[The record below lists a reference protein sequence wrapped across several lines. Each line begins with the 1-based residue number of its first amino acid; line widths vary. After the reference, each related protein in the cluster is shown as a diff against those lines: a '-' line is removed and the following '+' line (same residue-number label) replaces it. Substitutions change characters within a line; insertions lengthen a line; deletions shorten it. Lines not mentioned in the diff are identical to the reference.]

1 MTTFDLNILPIHRHN
16 GQNFASLPGLRDFT
30 PPRRVA
36 RGREK
41 DSLILYLAF
50 SGTAEYSIEEIDAL
64 HHQAATAFYQSP
76 GAQTSAM
83 RKAAESLNAAML
95 ERNFATSG
103 QGKYAN
109 AVLVIAVAR
118 EEKCTLL
125 LNGPAR
131 AVCVS
136 EGRSR
141 HIYEPSLSGKG
152 LGSSQNIQAYL
163 AQVDLHHNDL
173 LVLCGKFP
181 RDWEDDL
188 LGERPLSSLDA
199 AYRKLTFAKGDLNA
213 ALVHPK
219 TGTGVITILRADVG
233 MPSPSA
239 SESASPPETDS
250 HPQPFELQENEEARK
265 KEVVDD
271 ILIESPQSFQVD
283 IHNEPPSTKNN
294 QSSSVDSQ
302 LNDHPLAEER
312 PVITEEEL
320 DRLAD
325 FGAHMLQ
332 PSAYAIPPQPLED
345 LPPLPPPVASDV
357 PRGFP
362 SSIPRRKPDEPMPEP
377 VNVEPA
383 GIVESIAKEENIDA
397 IDEREEIE
405 EIIEQTPTPLFGG
418 LFERSKAETNANAHA
433 EATRQI
439 AKVMIGGIQIARR
452 ANEGVKSFFARF
464 LPRLLPGGENTD
476 VPAGE
481 AAQQQMSF
489 VPQHIQIFIALIVPL
504 LVGTMAVV
512 VYLRFGQSVQYDEYY
527 KQALNARAQAVS
539 ETDPIRQRMAWENV
553 AASIDK
559 AESYRET
566 DESNLLQAEAQ
577 NNLDTIMGVQRL
589 EFVPAFTNGLT
600 GVAQISRMAAS
611 ESDLYMLDAENGKI
625 LHATFTG
632 RSLELDLTF
641 RCEPGTY
648 AGYQVGTLVDV
659 LALPKVNLVNA
670 TVLGIDANGNLLY
683 CSPGQVPQAIP
694 LPSLPNTN
702 WGRITSFALD
712 NGNLYVLD
720 ATSRSVWVFAGK
732 DSTFT
737 DTPYFYFGNQIPNTI
752 DSAIDL
758 AVSGD
763 DLYLLHADGH
773 LSTCTFS
780 RITETQTK
788 CIDPINFL
796 DSYPA
801 HQDIN
806 IFAQAHFTQMLL
818 TSPPNVIM
826 LLLDSEN
833 QKVFRFTPRSIEL
846 QNQLTGFA
854 GDANPF
860 QPGAVGAMAVS
871 PNYVLYFSI
880 GNQVYFATNLP

>member
-1 MTTFDLNILPIHRHN
+1 MTTFDLNILPIFRHN
-16 GQNFASLPGLRDFT
+16 GQNFADLPGLFAPT

-41 DSLILYLAF
+41 DSLILYLTF
-50 SGTAEYSIEEIDAL
+50 SGTAEYSLEEIDAL
-64 HHQAATAFYQSP
+64 HHKAATTFYQSP
-76 GAQTSAM
+76 GTQTSAM

-95 ERNFATSG
+95 ERNFSTTG

-109 AVLVIAVAR
+109 AVLVIAVVR

-125 LNGPAR
+125 LNGP
-131 AVCVS
+131 VHVICVS
-136 EGRSR
+136 AGQSR
-141 HIYEPSLSGKG
+141 HIHEPSLSGKG
-152 LGSSQNIQAYL
+152 LGSSQNIQTYL
-163 AQVDLHHNDL
+163 AQVDLHPNDL
-173 LVLCGKFP
+173 LVLCGKFL

-188 LGERPLSSLDA
+188 LGERPITSLDA
-199 AYRKLTFAKGDLNA
+199 AYRKLTYAKGDLSA
-213 ALVHPK
+213 ALVHAK
-219 TGTGVITILRADVG
+219 TGSGVITVLRADVG
-233 MPSPSA
+233 TPPPSA
-239 SESASPPETDS
+239 IEPASAPIIDS
-250 HPQPFELQENEEARK
+250 RPQPSEPQEHEALDEET
-265 KEVVDD
+265 VDD
-271 ILIESPQSFQVD
+271 LLIESSQSFQED
-283 IHNEPPSTKNN
+283 INNEQPAAINYQFPIT
-294 QSSSVDSQ
+294 DSQ
-302 LNDHPLAEER
+302 LKDLPRAET
-312 PVITEEEL
+312 PPTITEEEL

-332 PSAYAIPPQPLED
+332 PSAYAIPPQPLD
-345 LPPLPPPVASDV
+345 NLPPLPSPVTSDA

-362 SSIPRRKPDEPMPEP
+362 SSIPRRKLDEPVIEPEP
-377 VNVEPA
+377 AKAEPVKMVEP
-383 GIVESIAKEENIDA
+383 VDEEDDNV
-397 IDEREEIE
+397 IE
-405 EIIEQTPTPLFGG
+405 EQKEAIEQTSKPLFGG
-418 LFERSKAETNANAHA
+418 LFDRSSKAETNANAHA
-433 EATRQI
+433 EATRQM
-439 AKVMIGGIQIARR
+439 AKVMVGGIQIARR
-452 ANEGVKSFFARF
+452 ANDGVKAFFLRF
-464 LPRLLPGGENTD
+464 IPRLLPGGESAD
-476 VPAGE
+476 APAGE
-481 AAQQQMSF
+481 AAQQHMSF
-489 VPQHIQIFIALIVPL
+489 VPQYIQIFIALIVPL

-527 KQALNARAQAVS
+527 KQALNARAQAIS

-600 GVAQISRMAAS
+600 GITQISRMAAS

-641 RCEPGTY
+641 KCEPGTY

-670 TVLGIDANGNLLY
+670 TALGIDANGNLLY

-702 WGRITSFALD
+702 WGRITSIALD

-752 DSAIDL
+752 DTAIDL

-773 LSTCTFS
+773 ISTCTFS
-780 RITETQTK
+780 RIAETQTK

-806 IFAQAHFTQMLL
+806 IFAQAHFTQLLL
-818 TSPPNVIM
+818 TSPPNIIM
-826 LLLDSEN
+826 VLLDSEN

-860 QPGAVGAMAVS
+860 QPGAVGAMAIS
-871 PNYVLYFSI
+871 PNYVLYFAI

>member
-1 MTTFDLNILPIHRHN
+1 MTTFDLNILPIYRHN
-16 GQNFASLPGLRDFT
+16 GQNFADLPGLLAPT

-50 SGTAEYSIEEIDAL
+50 SGTAGYSLEEIDAL
-64 HHQAATAFYQSP
+64 HQKAATTFYQSP
-76 GAQTSAM
+76 GTQTSAM

-95 ERNFATSG
+95 ERNFSTTG
-103 QGKYAN
+103 QGQYAN

-125 LNGPAR
+125 LSGPAR
-131 AVCVS
+131 VVNVS
-136 EGRSR
+136 EGQSR
-141 HIYEPSLSGKG
+141 QIYEPSLSGKG
-152 LGSSQNIQAYL
+152 LGSSQNIQTYL
-163 AQVDLHHNDL
+163 AQVDLRPNDL

-181 RDWEDDL
+181 RDWEADL
-188 LGERPLSSLDA
+188 LGEHPTASLDA
-199 AYRKLTFAKGDLNA
+199 AYRKLTYAKGDLNA
-213 ALVHPK
+213 ALIHSK
-219 TGTGVITILRADVG
+219 TGSGVISILRADVG
-233 MPSPSA
+233 APPPPA
-239 SESASPPETDS
+239 SEPASATETDS
-250 HPQPFELQENEEARK
+250 QPQPSDLQQNEKNEE
-265 KEVVDD
+265 EIVEYLLV
-271 ILIESPQSFQVD
+271 ESPQSFQQD
-283 IHNEPPSTKNN
+283 IRNEQPATKNYPAPIP
-294 QSSSVDSQ
+294 DS
-302 LNDHPLAEER
+302 PLAETSSI
-312 PVITEEEL
+312 ITEEEL

-332 PSAYAIPPQPLED
+332 PSAYAIPPQPPAD
-345 LPPLPPPVASDV
+345 MPPLPQTTTSDA

-362 SSIPRRKPDEPMPEP
+362 ASIPRQKPEETVIEPEP
-377 VNVEPA
+377 VKVEP
-383 GIVESIAKEENIDA
+383 VEIAIPIDEEDENA
-397 IDEREEIE
+397 IDEQEEV
-405 EIIEQTPTPLFGG
+405 IEQAPKPLFGG
-418 LFERSKAETNANAHA
+418 LFNRPKAEENPNANAHA
-433 EATRQI
+433 EATRQM
-439 AKVMIGGIQIARR
+439 AKALVGVLQFARR
-452 ANEGVKSFFARF
+452 TGDGVKSFFLRF
-464 LPRLLPGGENTD
+464 IPRLLPGGESPD

-489 VPQHIQIFIALIVPL
+489 MPHYIQIFIALIVPL

-527 KQALNARAQAVS
+527 SQALNARAQAIS

-553 AASIDK
+553 VASIDK

-577 NNLDTIMGVQRL
+577 NNLDTIMGIQRL

-600 GVAQISRMAAS
+600 GVTQISRMAAS

-632 RSLELDLTF
+632 RSLELDLNF
-641 RCEPGTY
+641 DCEPGTY

-659 LALPKVNLVNA
+659 LALPKVNLVSA
-670 TVLGIDANGNLLY
+670 TALGIDASGNLLY
-683 CSPGQVPQAIP
+683 CAPGQVPQVIP

-720 ATSRSVWVFAGK
+720 ATSRSVWIFAGK
-732 DSTFT
+732 DSAFT
-737 DTPYFYFGNQIPNTI
+737 DTPYFYFGNQIPNSI
-752 DSAIDL
+752 DTAIDL

-773 LSTCTFS
+773 LATCTFS
-780 RITETQTK
+780 RIAETPTK

-818 TSPPNVIM
+818 TTPPNIVM

-880 GNQVYFATNLP
+880 DNQVYFATNLP